1 VVTIKKHKIY
11 ISIAVTLIF
20 ILCCIGSKGELVEN
34 LQIPVAV
41 GADIDKDK
49 DPANIYKIPFLVY
62 SFEEQGKVSSNIIT
76 GDGKS
81 IGDTRENRQLKSGT
95 KSTIGLSR
103 IFVFSEAYATFG
115 LRTFLDICIN
125 NPQINDRALCVVC
138 IGKAEDI
145 LKYNVVGYGNSAEFI
160 DKMVTNLQQY
170 NFYPMQYTLIDL
182 IVRVDTEGRN
192 AVLPIIKIKGTN
204 IETSGLAIFKKD
216 KLVGKAD
223 VKEAKIINIL
233 KENNV
238 KGILTLQKDSQN
250 YINCYTVSKRKIK
263 CDKKD
268 GKYKFVIT
276 LDLNGSII
284 SNELY
289 DNLQNN
295 PQLLKKFEED
305 MKIYVKKMCNE
316 SINKIKCE
324 YRTDILDLG
333 LVAAAKY
340 GRETNTDWN
349 KVICDSDI
357 QVNVKFSVNTEGRG
371 DL

>member
-11 ISIAVTLIF
+11 ISIVVILIF

-49 DPANIYKIPFLVY
+49 DPTNIYNIPFLVY
-62 SFEEQGKVSSNIIT
+62 SFEEEGGISSNIIT

-103 IFVFSEAYATFG
+103 TFVFSEVYSRFG
-115 LRTFLDICIN
+115 LRTFLDICVN

-138 IGKAEDI
+138 TGKAEDI
-145 LKYNVVGYGNSAEFI
+145 LKFNVEGYGNSAEFI

-170 NFYPMQYTLIDL
+170 NFYSMQYTLIDL
-182 IVRVDTEGRN
+182 FVRVDTEGRN
-192 AVLPIIKIKGTN
+192 AVLPIIKIKGKN
-204 IETSGLAIFKKD
+204 IETAGLAIFKKD
-216 KLVGKAD
+216 KLVGKVD
-223 VKEAKIINIL
+223 VQKAKIINIL

-238 KGILTLQKDSQN
+238 KGILTLQKDSKN
-250 YINCYTVSKRKIK
+250 YINCYTVSKRKVK

-276 LDLNGSII
+276 LDLKGSIV
-284 SNELY
+284 SNGLY
-289 DNLQNN
+289 GDLQNN
-295 PQLLKKFEED
+295 PQVLKKFEED
-305 MKIYVKKMCNE
+305 MKIYVEKMCNE

-324 YRTDILDLG
+324 YGTDVLDLG

-340 GRETNTDWN
+340 GRGTNTDWN
-349 KVICDSDI
+349 KAICDSDI
-357 QVNVKFSVNTEGRG
+357 QVDVKFSVDTEGRG
-371 DL
+371 DF